1 MTYYNTIASGYD
13 ELYKEE
19 QLEKINLIEK
29 YVKKG
34 DKLLDVG
41 CGTGIVG
48 GYFKDRCDVLG
59 IDNSKDML
67 KKASI
72 KTVLGSAEVLPF
84 EDKNFD
90 VVISLTTLQN
100 FNDIEK
106 AIKEMERVCK
116 RTLIVSMIKKST
128 KLNKVRKL
136 LKNYKEIIQ
145 EKDIIW
151 IKDFS

>member
-48 GYFKDRCDVLG
+48 EYFKDRCDVLG

-100 FNDIEK
+100 FNDVKK
-106 AIKEMERVCK
+106 AVKEMERVCK

-128 KLNKVRKL
+128 KIDKVRKL

-151 IKDFS
+151 IKSLN

>member
-1 MTYYNTIASGYD
+1 MTYYNTISSGYD
-13 ELYKEE
+13 KLYKEE
-19 QLEKINLIEK
+19 QLEKIKLIDG

-48 GYFKDRCDVLG
+48 EYFKDRCDVLG

-67 KKASI
+67 KRASI

-90 VVISLTTLQN
+90 AVISLTTLQN

-136 LKNYKEIIQ
+136 LKDYKEIIQ

-151 IKDFS
+151 IKTFN

>member
-1 MTYYNTIASGYD
+1 MTYYNSIASGYD

-19 QLEKINLIEK
+19 QLEKIKLIEE
-29 YVKKG
+29 YVKEG

-48 GYFKDRCDVLG
+48 EYFEDRCDVLG
-59 IDNSKDML
+59 IDNSKAML
-67 KKASI
+67 KLADI
-72 KTVLGSAEVLPF
+72 KTVLGSAEALPF

-100 FNDIEK
+100 FNDVEK
-106 AIKEMERVCK
+106 AVKEMERVCK